1 MSKDPLNTLKQS
13 LDQLLQADTS
23 VKRKNKK
30 IYDQRKE
37 LFVNLIN
44 QFEVTITRSYLMEK
58 DFKVNLANY
67 DESFYQIIDS
77 LILLYFGKEIYEI
90 LSFYFYERYNPDG
103 SKNTLTIEESGEEVD
118 IKDAEDLFQVISNI
132 NPSLFNAKG

>member
-1 MSKDPLNTLKQS
+1 
-13 LDQLLQADTS
+13 LQADTS
-23 VKRKNKK
+23 VKRKNKQ

-37 LFVNLIN
+37 LFINLIN

-58 DFKVNLANY
+58 DFKVNLAKY

-118 IKDAEDLFQVISNI
+118 IKDAEDLFQVILNI

>member
-23 VKRKNKK
+23 VKRKNKQ

-37 LFVNLIN
+37 LFINLIN

-58 DFKVNLANY
+58 DFKVNLAKY

>member
-23 VKRKNKK
+23 VKRKNKQ

-37 LFVNLIN
+37 LFINLIN

-58 DFKVNLANY
+58 DFKVNLAKY

-118 IKDAEDLFQVISNI
+118 IKDAEDLFQVILNI